1 MDYIFKYTEFLKK
14 HIDVKRPLKVVC
26 DTSNGTA
33 SIVLQQLV
41 GVPNLQLIFIN
52 NNPDPEFPAHGPN
65 PLIAGATDMLS
76 EKVLEN
82 NADFGV
88 AFDADGDRAFFVDD
102 RGKLLPSYIAAAIW
116 FNNST
121 PPFIADELVYLS
133 LTTSGIFNTQQII
146 PAKVGA
152 IFVKE
157 EMQKNNAVL
166 GAEFSGHFY
175 FKDFFGLDSGIFSL
189 IYMANILSNQDK
201 TLAQLHTNF
210 SRQILINSNI
220 QFQNST
226 KEKILEAVK
235 KETSSITKTVSEREG
250 LTLITENGWINVRTS
265 NTEPLVRISIGSKT
279 KDLADHDMAI
289 ITNIVQNTDGRAS

>member
-1 MDYIFKYTEFLKK
+1 MDYILKYTEFLKK
-14 HIDVKRPLKVVC
+14 HIDIKRPLKIVC
-26 DTSNGTA
+26 DTSNGTT
-33 SIVLQQLV
+33 SIVLQRLV

-52 NNPDPEFPAHGPN
+52 EKPDPEFPAHGPN
-65 PLIAGATDMLS
+65 PLIEGATKMLA
-76 EKVLEN
+76 EKVLET
-82 NADFGV
+82 NADFGI

-102 RGKLLPSYIAAAIW
+102 RGKLLPSYITAAIW
-116 FNNST
+116 FSHST

-133 LTTSGIFNTQQII
+133 LTTSGIFNEQQII
-146 PAKVGA
+146 PARVGA
-152 IFVKE
+152 IFIKE

-175 FKDFFGLDSGIFSL
+175 FKDFFGLDSGIFSMV
-189 IYMANILSNQDK
+189 YTANMLSSQDK
-201 TLAQLHTNF
+201 TLAQLHTGF
-210 SRQILINSNI
+210 LRQTLINSNI

-235 KETSSITKTVSEREG
+235 KETVSIAKSISEREG

-279 KDLADHDMAI
+279 KDLADQDMAM
-289 ITNIVQNTDGRAS
+289 ITKIVQNTDGRNS